1 MKKFLLLLAIILLLP
16 INTVLAQESNLTNET
31 QYFDI
36 TLERGEQSAFGKG
49 VTYTVYVTPK
59 MDSKRTQILWD
70 APTAI
75 RINERHQEFVD
86 MYEGQTYSF
95 KAVVKTTLEG
105 SYEVSVNLIAWQYD
119 TNYTNSVSDIITF
132 DENLVKVPVDPGYT
146 TGSIAKIL
154 IIIILCIA
162 SVFGILWLSKKGFRE
177 FKKWITPPN

>member
-1 MKKFLLLLAIILLLP
+1 MIVLLLILLLLPLSI
-16 INTVLAQESNLTNET
+16 VEAQEGTLTNET

-75 RINERHQEFVD
+75 SIREKHPEFVD
-86 MYEGQTYSF
+86 MYEGETYSF
-95 KAVVKTTLEG
+95 RAVVKTSLKG

-132 DENLVKVPVDPGYT
+132 DENFVTVPIDAAYT

-154 IIIILCIA
+154 LIILLSIGI
-162 SVFGILWLSKKGFRE
+162 VFGIVWVSKKVFNS